1 MEYSPGSTPILARA
15 NLPVM
20 TIVIIL
26 LIIAV
31 AITLVWI
38 ISKNFYDYKKS
49 PEYLEKLKA
58 RLSTYKDVKRLA
70 TEYNIPEAETA
81 LLWSICR
88 HNKVPNIYYYVR
100 DNAQTEKLFHDV
112 YFQLKNA
119 NITPEKFNN
128 FFKLQYS
135 IELITAQTK
144 TLISTRQ
151 IPVNTVLFY
160 LTNDSEKFPFTL
172 VESTK
177 EAMILEIP
185 EFFYKS
191 PNKPELLE
199 RSRYVFKTENGL
211 TYNFISRT
219 MRYEENKDTGKIL
232 MLVAHTENLATQMH
246 RHFRREMFDDQ
257 CFFSSV
263 KKGTDKKEKYIVSE
277 KKYEGQLS
285 NISGGGCCIKTD
297 LPVKEN
303 QLIAMDFPK
312 IQVKEQVI
320 GIIKRTRKLPTGT
333 FALHIQ
339 FLDISLESQNMIMAY
354 VYKYEL

>member
-1 MEYSPGSTPILARA
+1 MGQGNNMNFKSGKGGMDQTGGILGMGRNENEILLRSIGCQTLMRESEAQTHPCR
-15 NLPVM
+15 LPVDPSKIRVDGEF
-20 TIVIIL
+20 TEIL
-26 LIIAV
+26 
-31 AITLVWI
+31 
-38 ISKNFYDYKKS
+38 
-49 PEYLEKLKA
+49 ELKDFSYGNG
-58 RLSTYKDVKRLA
+58 LPVDM
-70 TEYNIPEAETA
+70 
-81 LLWSICR
+81 
-88 HNKVPNIYYYVR
+88 
-100 DNAQTEKLFHDV
+100 
-112 YFQLKNA
+112 
-119 NITPEKFNN
+119 
-128 FFKLQYS
+128 YS